1 MIYVTASKVD
11 GWYEI
16 LILNYEILNYEFCF
30 G

>member
-16 LILNYEILNYEFCF
+16 LILNYEILN
-30 G
+30 